1 MAARLRKTEVLLV
14 KDKKTEI
21 SISQIK
27 YKTRAQMCRLENT
40 FVQTLPSPLRQPIKP
55 PTCGRGY
62 KVVLYAAAPGHVN
75 NNNYGNVVRQ
85 FNEYFLLLQSRES

>member
-1 MAARLRKTEVLLV
+1 
-14 KDKKTEI
+14 
-21 SISQIK
+21 
-27 YKTRAQMCRLENT
+27 MCRLENT

-85 FNEYFLLLQSRES
+85 FNEYFLLLHCRESWELFPILASSSHSKTITSYTTSGS